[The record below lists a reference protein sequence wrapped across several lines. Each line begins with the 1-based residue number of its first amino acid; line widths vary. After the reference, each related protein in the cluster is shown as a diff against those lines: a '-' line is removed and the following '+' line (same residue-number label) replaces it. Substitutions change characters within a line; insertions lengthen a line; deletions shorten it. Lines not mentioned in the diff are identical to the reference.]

1 MTTVDLPRTPTRTSS
16 GPRARTD
23 GTAFL
28 AAARPFWHPVAA
40 AASVAPGELT
50 QVTLLDED
58 LVLWRDHD
66 GRVAVASDVCVHRG
80 VQLSR
85 GSVADDGCVKCP
97 YHGWQYAGDGR
108 CTLIPQLPNG
118 VIPAVARIAAYD
130 VDEHAGLIWVRLGNG
145 EDVAP
150 QPRPELPEASDP
162 GFVLHVGQPF
172 DWSCQSTRQLENFL
186 DVAHFSHIHLDVF
199 GNPDAMEVPPQAVE
213 VVDGHLRTEVVYP
226 AVDPTAPLRGEVAE
240 VIQMRFVYDVH
251 LPFAVHLSSG
261 AVGEPM
267 ATLFMVNQPIT
278 AHTCRVW
285 WVMAQIVDTA
295 LPPELLEMMEQLVF
309 GADQAIVETQRPDFV
324 PLSMTAE
331 LHLPFDKVAVAY
343 RRALA
348 ALGFANEVGAEIGT
362 S

>member
-1 MTTVDLPRTPTRTSS
+1 MTAIDLPRPPTRT
-16 GPRARTD
+16 RTHDD

-40 AASVAPGELT
+40 SASLEPGGLT
-50 QVTLLDED
+50 QVTLLDEE
-58 LVLWRDHD
+58 LVLWRDYD
-66 GRVAVASDVCVHRG
+66 GRAAVATDTCIHRG

-85 GSVADDGCVKCP
+85 GAVATDGCVTCP
-97 YHGWQYAGDGR
+97 YHGWRYASDGR
-108 CTLIPQLPNG
+108 CTHIPQLTNG
-118 VIPAVARIAAYD
+118 VIPAVARIEAYE

-145 EDVAP
+145 DDAP
-150 QPRPELPEASDP
+150 LPPRPELPEAHDP
-162 GFVLHVGQPF
+162 GYVLHVGTPF

-199 GNPDAMEVPPQAVE
+199 GNPDAMEVPPQPVE
-213 VVDGHLRTEVVYP
+213 VADGHLRTEVVYP

-251 LPFAVHLSSG
+251 LPFAVRLRSG
-261 AVGEPM
+261 VVDEPM
-267 ATLFMVNQPIT
+267 GTLFMVNQPIT

-285 WVMAQIVDTA
+285 WVMAQVADTA
-295 LPPELLEMMEQLVF
+295 LPPELLEMMEQLIF
-309 GADQAIVETQRPDFV
+309 GADQAIVETQRPDAV
-324 PLSMTAE
+324 PLAMTAE

-348 ALGFANEVGAEIGT
+348 ALGFAEDGSGLVG
-362 S
+362 SP